1 LFERVGSPRLG
12 LTLDVGNFYWFGHP
26 LSKLYKIVEKFAPRV
41 FHTHCKS
48 IAFPAG
54 QREQQRPV
62 GWEFGRYTCPLYA
75 GDIDYGRVVEILK
88 KAGYANDL
96 CVEDESLSHFPNA
109 EHAGIL
115 QREIEYL
122 KKLR

>member
-1 LFERVGSPRLG
+1 
-12 LTLDVGNFYWFGHP
+12 
-26 LSKLYKIVEKFAPRV
+26 
-41 FHTHCKS
+41 
-48 IAFPAG
+48 
-54 QREQQRPV
+54 
-62 GWEFGRYTCPLYA
+62 
-75 GDIDYGRVVEILK
+75 VVEILK